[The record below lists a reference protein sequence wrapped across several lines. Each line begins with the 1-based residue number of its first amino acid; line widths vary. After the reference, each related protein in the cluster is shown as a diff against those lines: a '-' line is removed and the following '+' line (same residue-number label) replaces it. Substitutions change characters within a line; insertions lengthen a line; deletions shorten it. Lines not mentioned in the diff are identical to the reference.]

1 MTPAASAGGPYTGSG
16 ADVPGE
22 EDVIWTPEQCKAK
35 EVTNPSV
42 LATRQLHPRRRL
54 WNLSCQTFFP
64 SPRHNCT
71 ALGRTLHLEKYTQY
85 FWFWTRLP
93 RGWWRSRIPASA
105 FITARRT
112 FPVASCPYVDRIA
125 PNAMVGG
132 PGIFLVSAG
141 RAEDHMVLLHH
152 WPTPDY
158 CMVLNCKTRVIII
171 LLKSGPKEQLWKHRE
186 KKIK

>member
-1 MTPAASAGGPYTGSG
+1 M
-16 ADVPGE
+16 
-22 EDVIWTPEQCKAK
+22 
-35 EVTNPSV
+35 
-42 LATRQLHPRRRL
+42 
-54 WNLSCQTFFP
+54 
-64 SPRHNCT
+64 
-71 ALGRTLHLEKYTQY
+71 
-85 FWFWTRLP
+85 P

-152 WPTPDY
+152 WPMPDY